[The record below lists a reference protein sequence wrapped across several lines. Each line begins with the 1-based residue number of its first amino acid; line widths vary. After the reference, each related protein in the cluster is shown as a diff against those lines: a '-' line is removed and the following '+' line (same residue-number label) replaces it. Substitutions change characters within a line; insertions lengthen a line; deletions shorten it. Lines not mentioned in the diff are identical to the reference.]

1 MDCQVRLTNLEV
13 PSSRAI
19 TLGVCVHLFNICHT
33 KSNLSVLIL
42 RSLEKEIL
50 LLSSECPF
58 KYLKAF

>member
-1 MDCQVRLTNLEV
+1 MDCWVRLTNLEV

-19 TLGVCVHLFNICHT
+19 TLGVCVHLFNVCRT
-33 KSNLSVLIL
+33 KSNLTVLIL
-42 RSLEKEIL
+42 CSLEKEIP